1 MGRAREL
8 YGKELDDS
16 WFVCWSYQPMIDSF
30 GEVLVQVDDNDY
42 QGDTRVVYYKDGQY
56 GFLNFGWGSCSG
68 CDALQACDNEED
80 VDKLIDSLEQ
90 DVKWF
95 DSLQELKAYIT
106 DSQRKYSYYSHEAEW
121 ADFVVKVLALN
132 DETTN

>member
-1 MGRAREL
+1 MSKAREL
-8 YGKELDDS
+8 YGKELDAS
-16 WFVCWSYQPMIDSF
+16 WFCVSSYQPMIDSF

-68 CDALQACDNEED
+68 CDALQACENEEE
-80 VDKLIDSLEQ
+80 VNKLIDSLEQ

-95 DSLQELKAYIT
+95 DSLQELKDYIT
-106 DSQRKYSYYSHEAEW
+106 DSQRKYSYYSHETEW
-121 ADFVVKVLALN
+121 TDFVVKVLALN
-132 DETTN
+132 DETTH